1 MNALLLNGVL
11 QTPARTPAGQAVS
24 KTVHAGQYKRLPN
37 HVLQQDGT
45 LHQYVVPEQ
54 VAPQMQTL
62 VTWINGD
69 QPVHP
74 IVRAGVAHYHL
85 VRIHPFDDGN
95 GRGARLLM
103 NLILLKASFFPA
115 VIRREQKRTYLE
127 TLEIADQGDIT
138 PFIQFM
144 ASQLIETLQTVQ
156 SDLERFG
163 TV

>member
-1 MNALLLNGVL
+1 MMA
-11 QTPARTPAGQAVS
+11 T
-24 KTVHAGQYKRLPN
+24 
-37 HVLQQDGT
+37 DG
-45 LHQYVVPEQ
+45 
-54 VAPQMQTL
+54 
-62 VTWINGD
+62 
-69 QPVHP
+69 
-74 IVRAGVAHYHL
+74 
-85 VRIHPFDDGN
+85 
-95 GRGARLLM
+95 GARLLM